1 MRPARLSRRWRT
13 TPRRT
18 CEPPR
23 PAAPSG
29 SPRPSV
35 SDADVF
41 RYSTQ
46 PGPVHEMPRKR
57 EERSDSAFRT
67 LTREQQRGW
76 LAYMRVQLRLTYEMN
91 RELQA
96 DGNLSLPDYDVLN
109 ALRYARGGRMRITA
123 LAAQIG
129 WERSRLSHHVR
140 RLQNRGLVE
149 SRQAPADRRA
159 SEIAITDQG
168 WDEITNASSGHID
181 LVRRLFFDGL
191 PDELIEPLTVGL
203 ERVYDNILD
212 RGTLPAP
219 ADEP

>member
-1 MRPARLSRRWRT
+1 MS
-13 TPRRT
+13 
-18 CEPPR
+18 CK
-23 PAAPSG
+23 
-29 SPRPSV
+29 
-35 SDADVF
+35 
-41 RYSTQ
+41 
-46 PGPVHEMPRKR
+46 RK
-57 EERSDSAFRT
+57 ERSESAFRT
-67 LTREQQRGW
+67 LTADQQRAW

-96 DGNLSLPDYDVLN
+96 DSNLSLPDYDVLN

-159 SEIAITDQG
+159 TEITITDQG
-168 WDEITNASSGHID
+168 WDEITHASSGHID

-191 PDELIEPLTVGL
+191 PDELIEPMTVGL

-219 ADEP
+219 VDEP